1 MVNQSLL
8 HHDHHESDQTY
19 KEGETNPP
27 IKGQASATD
36 PSRDVQADVRGI
48 DVPNP
53 HLTWAEARQVM
64 TRPDFIDE
72 LDRLNI
78 IHIDRH
84 HRISADSMPLLRAFR
99 KVAETEGFE
108 DKLESVMDRVSAIE
122 SLNRTREV
130 RKQSELIK
138 PDYCAETCPIYSSYG
153 KSKVKRVG
161 SW

>member
-1 MVNQSLL
+1 MVHHSSL
-8 HHDHHESDQTY
+8 HHNHQEASDT
-19 KEGETNPP
+19 GEEEETSSPT
-27 IKGQASATD
+27 KGQAIATD
-36 PSRDVQADVRGI
+36 PSRDVQEDVRGI

-64 TRPDFIDE
+64 TRPDFITE

-108 DKLESVMDRVSAIE
+108 EKLESVMDRVSAIE

-130 RKQSELIK
+130 RQQ
-138 PDYCAETCPIYSSYG
+138 AEPINLNHLY
-153 KSKVKRVG
+153 
-161 SW
+161 